1 MRTKASGFTLIELA
15 MASAVLSVALVATV
29 DLVSTSGDALGTG
42 MAAGQLEAHAG
53 ALLERIERQL
63 IQAGAETLVP
73 ALPAGESTLSYRQA
87 SDYENEQVQW
97 GTPLQIE
104 YRPDEAVDGVDND
117 SDGLVDEANVFL
129 VRNPGLPSQ
138 QETLWARGV
147 RSFLQ
152 GEFPNG
158 ADDNGNGLVDERG
171 LCFAVEGEAII
182 IRLSL
187 EGRDTKGRVI
197 IRTATTAVRLRN

>member
-1 MRTKASGFTLIELA
+1 MRARESGFTLIELA
-15 MASAVLSVALVATV
+15 MAAAVLSVALVATV
-29 DLVSTSGDALGTG
+29 DLVSTTGDALGTG
-42 MAAGQLEAHAG
+42 MAAGRIEAQAG
-53 ALLERIERQL
+53 AVLERIERQL
-63 IQAGAETLVP
+63 IQAGAATLVP
-73 ALPAGESTLSYRQA
+73 AQPAGESTISYRQA

-97 GTPLQIE
+97 GTPLRIE
-104 YRPDEAVDGVDND
+104 YRPDEAVDGADND
-117 SDGLVDEANVFL
+117 SDGLVDEGSVYF

-171 LCFAVEGEAII
+171 LCFAVEDQAIV

-187 EGRDTKGRVI
+187 EGRDTRGRVI
-197 IRTATTAVRLRN
+197 SRTATTTVRLRN